1 MISLIWSG
9 EKYLRPASI
18 ETIFFL
24 ANFSSW
30 VGSLAGV
37 SVAAVAGWAATS
49 DSATELASSRIKRSR
64 SDTRNSRSGSV
75 GWLWST
81 IGAGAV
87 GFSTVSWEASS
98 LGESV
103 ASPSLGWVGTV
114 VAGLSVVV
122 GVSAATTWAPA
133 KNPMSTE
140 AAPTAYFRM
149 A

>member
-1 MISLIWSG
+1 MISLICSG

-30 VGSLAGV
+30 SGSLAGV
-37 SVAAVAGWAATS
+37 SVAVWAATS

-87 GFSTVSWEASS
+87 GFSTVGWEASS
-98 LGESV
+98 LREIV
-103 ASPSLGWVGTV
+103 DSPSFGWVGTV
-114 VAGLSVVV
+114 VEGLSVAV
-122 GVSAATTWAPA
+122 GVSAATTLAPA

-140 AAPTAYFRM
+140 AAPTAYLRI

>member
-1 MISLIWSG
+1 MISLICSG

-30 VGSLAGV
+30 SGSLAGV
-37 SVAAVAGWAATS
+37 SVAGWAATS

-81 IGAGAV
+81 IGAGAD
-87 GFSTVSWEASS
+87 GFSTAGWEASS
-98 LGESV
+98 LRGIV
-103 ASPSLGWVGTV
+103 DSPSLGWVGTV
-114 VAGLSVVV
+114 VEGLSVTLD
-122 GVSAATTWAPA
+122 VSAATTWAPA
-133 KNPMSTE
+133 KNPISTE
-140 AAPTAYFRM
+140 AAPTAYLRI